1 VLIRHLRQRRRDV
14 AWLAAWSF
22 VQSLPAVASGWSLAQ
37 ATTQFLAGRTAL
49 GLAWL
54 GVLAAA
60 ALAGAFG
67 TRQLYLRIGM
77 IVEPFRDALVT
88 AIVDGALARPDTRS
102 VARLT
107 HQAEIVRDSVA
118 GVLGITCTLA
128 CTMVS
133 TLVGLVTLLPAT
145 LPYVVPPLLA
155 SVILL
160 RLLLRPYAA
169 RQRAAVLTEESVAA
183 EVARAASAARDITA
197 CGAEALVL
205 DGLDRHIAAQ
215 EKAARRVASVGAA
228 RLLCLAVG
236 GWLPLLLVLA
246 AAPGML
252 RHGASP
258 GDIVGAV
265 TYVAGSLRGVLYT
278 LSQGMGAGL
287 VRLNVTLERILQT
300 SAPQETPAETP
311 PETTAIARRPAA
323 PNQDQDQDQDG
334 ALELRDVTFAYG
346 PHAEPVISGLTLTV
360 PAGDHLAVVGPSGI
374 GKSSLAGLIAGML
387 SPGEGKVLFDGLPVA
402 GLGQNWRIL
411 IPQEAYVF
419 AGTLKENLRYFH
431 PATTTELDEAAAAIG
446 LTPFITRLGGY
457 DAAISPAALSAG
469 ERQLIALTRAYLSPA
484 RVVILDEA
492 TCHLDPAAEE
502 QAEAVFSRR
511 GGTLIVIAHRIS
523 SARRAR
529 RILVLDGARPQV
541 GDHSSLLASSVMYA
555 DLAGQWD
562 TPSNPERTVVA
573 PPAARLLS
581 GPTGLRPVSVSPTPR
596 GGEQHHAPPAG
607 RGQPSNSMLAALPT
621 GGDRPRCR
629 GFGQHPPPTTRRH
642 GILRNLGHLAKAVG
656 PWAPT
661 YSPGESPLVN
671 ASIRSVS
678 VRSKRSPSREV
689 AALLYLRFA
698 RSGGLFGW
706 AT

>member
-67 TRQLYLRIGM
+67 TRQLYLRIGA

-88 AIVDGALARPDTRS
+88 AIVDGALARPDPRS
-102 VARLT
+102 VARMT

-205 DGLDRHIAAQ
+205 DGLARHIAGQ
-215 EKAARRVASVGAA
+215 ERAARRVASAGTA

-252 RHGASP
+252 RRGASP

-300 SAPQETPAETP
+300 SAPQEIPAETP
-311 PETTAIARRPAA
+311 PETTAIASRPPV
-323 PNQDQDQDQDG
+323 PNQDQDQDG
-334 ALELRDVTFAYG
+334 TLELRDVTFAYG

-374 GKSSLAGLIAGML
+374 GKSSLAGLVAGML
-387 SPGEGKVLFDGLPVA
+387 SPDEGEVRFDGLPVA

-562 TPSNPERTVVA
+562 TPSYPERTVVA

-581 GPTGLRPVSVSPTPR
+581 GPTGLRRV
-596 GGEQHHAPPAG
+596 
-607 RGQPSNSMLAALPT
+607 
-621 GGDRPRCR
+621 
-629 GFGQHPPPTTRRH
+629 
-642 GILRNLGHLAKAVG
+642 
-656 PWAPT
+656 
-661 YSPGESPLVN
+661 
-671 ASIRSVS
+671 SIRPGIVTN
-678 VRSKRSPSREV
+678 
-689 AALLYLRFA
+689 AAAAADCR
-698 RSGGLFGW
+698 RGRR
-706 AT
+706 

>member
-1 VLIRHLRQRRRDV
+1 VLIRHLRRRRRDV
-14 AWLAAWSF
+14 AWLAAWSL

-37 ATTQFLAGRTAL
+37 ATTQFLVGRTAL

-67 TRQLYLRIGM
+67 TRQVYLRIGV
-77 IVEPFRDALVT
+77 IVEPFRDDLVT
-88 AIVDGALARPDTRS
+88 AIVDGALARPPDTRS
-102 VARLT
+102 VARMT

-118 GVLGITCTLA
+118 GVLVITATFA
-128 CTMVS
+128 CTVVS

-169 RQRAAVLTEESVAA
+169 RQRAAVLAEESVAA
-183 EVARAASAARDITA
+183 EVARVASAARDITA
-197 CGAEALVL
+197 CGAEDVVL
-205 DGLDRHIAAQ
+205 DGLARHIARQ
-215 EKAARRVASVGAA
+215 EKAARQVAVAGSA
-228 RLLCLAVG
+228 RLLCLAIG

-252 RHGASP
+252 RHGATP

-265 TYVAGSLRGVLYT
+265 TYITGSLRGVLYT
-278 LSQGMGAGL
+278 LIQGTGAGL

-300 SAPQETPAETP
+300 SAPPETLAGTP
-311 PETTAIARRPAA
+311 PETAAIASLRSAPPPAGPPA
-323 PNQDQDQDQDG
+323 PVGLPAPDQDQDG
-334 ALELRDVTFAYG
+334 TLELRDVTFAYG

-360 PAGDHLAVVGPSGI
+360 APGDHLAVVGPSGI
-374 GKSSLAGLIAGML
+374 GKSSLAGLLAGML
-387 SPGEGKVLFDGLPVA
+387 SPGRGEVLLDGLPVA
-402 GLGQNWRIL
+402 GLGRSWRIL

-419 AGTLKENLRYFH
+419 AGTLKENLTYLH
-431 PATTTELDEAAAAIG
+431 PATKTALDEAAEAIG

-457 DAAISPAALSAG
+457 GAAITPAALSAG
-469 ERQLIALTRAYLSPA
+469 ERQLIALTRAYLPPA
-484 RVVILDEA
+484 RLVILDEA

-502 QAEAVFSRR
+502 QAEAAFARR

-541 GDHSSLLASSVMYA
+541 GDHWSLLASSAMYA

-562 TPSNPERTVVA
+562 TPHYPE
-573 PPAARLLS
+573 
-581 GPTGLRPVSVSPTPR
+581 PR
-596 GGEQHHAPPAG
+596 DG
-607 RGQPSNSMLAALPT
+607 
-621 GGDRPRCR
+621 
-629 GFGQHPPPTTRRH
+629 
-642 GILRNLGHLAKAVG
+642 V
-656 PWAPT
+656 
-661 YSPGESPLVN
+661 
-671 ASIRSVS
+671 
-678 VRSKRSPSREV
+678 
-689 AALLYLRFA
+689 RFA
-698 RSGGLFGW
+698 G
-706 AT
+706 

>member
-1 VLIRHLRQRRRDV
+1 VLIGYLRRRGKDL
-14 AWLAAWSF
+14 AWLAAWSL

-37 ATTQFLAGRTAL
+37 ATTQFLAGRTTL

-67 TRQLYLRIGM
+67 TRQVYVRIGL
-77 IVEPFRDALVT
+77 IVEPFRDDLVT
-88 AIVDGALARPDTRS
+88 AIVDGALGRPDTRS
-102 VARLT
+102 VARMT

-118 GVLGITCTLA
+118 GVLLITCTFA
-128 CTMVS
+128 CTVVS

-169 RQRAAVLTEESVAA
+169 RQRAAVLAEESVAA

-197 CGAEALVL
+197 CGAEDLVL
-205 DGLDRHIAAQ
+205 NDLARHIARQ
-215 EKAARRVASVGAA
+215 EKAARRVAVAGAV
-228 RLLCLAVG
+228 RLLSLAVG

-252 RHGASP
+252 RRGASP
-258 GDIVGAV
+258 GDLVGAV
-265 TYVAGSLRGVLYT
+265 TYITGSLRGVLYA

-300 SAPQETPAETP
+300 SAPPEARADPPRETPALAVP
-311 PETTAIARRPAA
+311 RSAPARSPAR
-323 PNQDQDQDQDG
+323 NQDQDG
-334 ALELRDVTFAYG
+334 TLELRDVTLAYG

-360 PAGDHLAVVGPSGI
+360 APGDHLAIVGPSGI
-374 GKSSLAGLIAGML
+374 GKSSLAGLVAGML
-387 SPGEGKVLFDGLPVA
+387 SPGQGEVLLDGLPVA
-402 GLGQNWRIL
+402 GLGRSWRIL

-419 AGTLKENLRYFH
+419 AGTLKENLTYLH
-431 PATTTELDEAAAAIG
+431 TATKTELDEAAEAIG

-457 DAAISPAALSAG
+457 GAAVTPAALSAG
-469 ERQLIALTRAYLSPA
+469 ERQLIALTRAYLPPA
-484 RVVILDEA
+484 RLVILDEA

-502 QAEAVFSRR
+502 RAEAAFARR
-511 GGTLIVIAHRIS
+511 GGTLVVIAHRIS

-541 GDHSSLLASSVMYA
+541 GDHSSLLASSALYA

-562 TPSNPERTVVA
+562 V
-573 PPAARLLS
+573 PAAPKR
-581 GPTGLRPVSVSPTPR
+581 GLM
-596 GGEQHHAPPAG
+596 AG
-607 RGQPSNSMLAALPT
+607 
-621 GGDRPRCR
+621 
-629 GFGQHPPPTTRRH
+629 
-642 GILRNLGHLAKAVG
+642 
-656 PWAPT
+656 
-661 YSPGESPLVN
+661 
-671 ASIRSVS
+671 
-678 VRSKRSPSREV
+678 
-689 AALLYLRFA
+689 
-698 RSGGLFGW
+698 
-706 AT
+706 

>member
-1 VLIRHLRQRRRDV
+1 VLIRHLRQRKQDV
-14 AWLAAWSF
+14 AWLALWSF

-67 TRQLYLRIGM
+67 TRQVYLRIGA
-77 IVEPFRDALVT
+77 IVEPFRDDLVT

-102 VARLT
+102 VARMT

-118 GVLGITCTLA
+118 GVLAITCTLA
-128 CTMVS
+128 CTLVS
-133 TLVGLVTLLPAT
+133 TLVGLVTLLPAA

-169 RQRAAVLTEESVAA
+169 RQRAAVLAEESVAA

-205 DGLDRHIAAQ
+205 DDLDRHIARQ
-215 EKAARRVASVGAA
+215 EKAARRVAYVGSA

-258 GDIVGAV
+258 GEIVGAV
-265 TYVAGSLRGVLYT
+265 TYVAGSLRGVLYM

-287 VRLNVTLERILQT
+287 VRLNVTLERILET
-300 SAPQETPAETP
+300 SAPRETPAGTAR
-311 PETTAIARRPAA
+311 ETTAIAPRPSA
-323 PNQDQDQDQDG
+323 PDQDHDQDQDQDG

-374 GKSSLAGLIAGML
+374 GKSSLAGLLAGML
-387 SPGEGKVLFDGLPVA
+387 SPGEGEVLLGGLPVA
-402 GLGQNWRIL
+402 GLGRGWRIL

-419 AGTLKENLRYFH
+419 AGTLEENLRYLY
-431 PATTTELDEAAAAIG
+431 PATTTELDEAAEAIG
-446 LTPFITRLGGY
+446 LTAFITRLGGY

-529 RILVLDGARPQV
+529 RILVLDGTRPQA

-562 TPSNPERTVVA
+562 TPRYPERAAVA
-573 PPAARLLS
+573 PPAARLI
-581 GPTGLRPVSVSPTPR
+581 GGRR
-596 GGEQHHAPPAG
+596 GYRASAS
-607 RGQPSNSMLAALPT
+607 R
-621 GGDRPRCR
+621 RPRAARRLPCEPSDR
-629 GFGQHPPPTTRRH
+629 LEIWPILWLWFLSHWLRLRTSFRPSLTMSHRLTSTTRSR
-642 GILRNLGHLAKAVG
+642 AMV
-656 PWAPT
+656 AP
-661 YSPGESPLVN
+661 
-671 ASIRSVS
+671 
-678 VRSKRSPSREV
+678 
-689 AALLYLRFA
+689 
-698 RSGGLFGW
+698 
-706 AT
+706 